1 MPFISLFDNWW
12 VLYMF
17 NLIPSASEYTNMG
30 ILAKTICQSGTFHIV
45 RELALNQYLLFKHLQ
60 NHTQVSVF
68 TDLNITSLYSLPSA
82 GWHQAV
88 LSVALFKKGFV
99 FLKSLLKMFLLE
111 HNWAL
116 LDLFPGLLLC
126 RNKIAGRG
134 LCVLESLCDLEVGY

>member
-1 MPFISLFDNWW
+1 MPFIALFDNWW

-17 NLIPSASEYTNMG
+17 NLIPSASEYTNIG

-68 TDLNITSLYSLPSA
+68 TDLNITSLYYLPSA

-99 FLKSLLKMFLLE
+99 FWNHYWKYSCWSTIEPCLIYSLACFCAEIREL
-111 HNWAL
+111 
-116 LDLFPGLLLC
+116 
-126 RNKIAGRG
+126 AGV
-134 LCVLESLCDLEVGY
+134 CVCLSLSVI